1 MANIPENCKIAL
13 PGGKLIPA
21 HEIATLVV
29 NDDDSLSYA
38 PVVNGEFQYPRFYQR
53 THLVLIKDGVATCIP
68 TSRICY
74 NKEMEAYEHTYEA
87 PELP

>member
-1 MANIPENCKIAL
+1 MANIPENCKKEFPNSDVILYDTMAM
-13 PGGKLIPA
+13 
-21 HEIATLVV
+21 LVV
-29 NDDDSLSYA
+29 NDDSLSYA

-53 THLVLIKDGVATCIP
+53 SHLVLIKDGVATCIP

-74 NKEMEAYEHTYEA
+74 TKEMEAYDHVYDP